1 LRGREPVSLGVTE
14 AGRAVEE
21 AVADGAASR
30 KVEVDCEAEVFV
42 HWMDED
48 AEVEGEANVR

>member
-1 LRGREPVSLGVTE
+1 M
-14 AGRAVEE
+14 EE